1 MPLLFFQNGVW
12 QWSMGRLI
20 QEETRFPEQ
29 HVTKNDQDR
38 ICTGDKRAV
47 EGLLEPGGQSSVT
60 IELV

>member
-1 MPLLFFQNGVW
+1 
-12 QWSMGRLI
+12 MGRLI